1 MSDDVN
7 DFLEGLRS
15 DGLPDC
21 PIPER
26 FDGRLRR
33 IGTSAV
39 GAGEFEIPPYFV
51 RRHAEEFVDS
61 DSLTEDYIVLAN
73 AGHGVNSWALQ
84 FHAVV
89 NGVGVFTSSTW
100 GGIVDETT
108 DERERASDIERRFGQ
123 IERLLTW
130 AAAANECA
138 ATGERMAVLSSPTD
152 GEYIARWNVADG
164 EPAWSRSPNALEEA
178 LTLLDA

>member
-1 MSDDVN
+1 M
-7 DFLEGLRS
+7 EQ
-15 DGLPDC
+15 GLPK
-21 PIPER
+21 PPVPER
-26 FDGRLRR
+26 FVASLR
-33 IGTSAV
+33 TV
-39 GAGEFEIPPYFV
+39 GASALASRELEIPPYFV
-51 RRHAEEFVDS
+51 SRHAEAFVDP
-61 DSLTEDYIVLAN
+61 DSLSDDYIVLAN

-130 AAAANECA
+130 AAAADDCS
-138 ATGERMAVLSSPTD
+138 ATGERMAVMSSPTD

-164 EPAWSRSPNALEEA
+164 DPGWRRSPDALEEA